1 MAGKVERT
9 FAIVKTVCCR
19 STLEATSTIASFKTA
34 SLRFII
40 RERISIAFTAS
51 DRLKFSSHFAKSV
64 KREKLVYFCLIPFLS
79 STDIR
84 QVLKIGLRYKSTAK
98 LQINILSRKCY
109 IIIIIIIIIIHHHHH
124 HHHHLFA
131 FMWITDFRKAYS
143 RLLGEETSGNHQAYR
158 RGHLEITILNKNKG
172 CEGVRQE
179 LTQKTILIKT
189 LALCS

>member
-9 FAIVKTVCCR
+9 FAVVKTVCCR
-19 STLEATSTIASFKTA
+19 STLEATSTIASFKPA

-64 KREKLVYFCLIPFLS
+64 KREKLVYFCLIPSLS

-109 IIIIIIIIIIHHHHH
+109 IIIIIMIIIII
-124 HHHHLFA
+124 
-131 FMWITDFRKAYS
+131 I
-143 RLLGEETSGNHQAYR
+143 
-158 RGHLEITILNKNKG
+158 KNDSKKS
-172 CEGVRQE
+172 E
-179 LTQKTILIKT
+179 QKTFKRSFLS
-189 LALCS
+189 LAESSQEKMARASRR